1 LKTEQAVLSRTG
13 NASKG
18 WLFFAFGF
26 LFSMLWPSASAA
38 TKIGLQ
44 VAQPF
49 VICIT
54 RFFIAAAVMLF
65 ITHVVLRKRLPQKQ
79 EWKQLAVYGFLN
91 VTVYLGLFVLAMEQV
106 SAGLGSLAVA
116 TNPVIISLMAAM
128 VFRQRLRIITIASLV
143 ICTAGVLLAAF
154 PLLKNSFAT
163 PTGMLILLLCMI
175 VYSAGTLYFSKKNW
189 NDLHILT
196 INGWQTLLGG
206 LFLLP
211 VAIYTYQPAA
221 NHWNWQLAGS
231 VLWLAIPVSIIAVQ
245 LWLYL
250 LKQDTVKASFWLFPC
265 PVFGYIIANVLMKES
280 IGAYTVGG
288 MALVI
293 AGVYLV
299 QRKSGRG

>member
-1 LKTEQAVLSRTG
+1 LKTEQALGSHTG
-13 NASKG
+13 NVSKG
-18 WLFFAFGF
+18 WLFFVLGF

-54 RFFIAAAVMLF
+54 RFAVASAVMLF
-65 ITHVVLRKRLPQKQ
+65 ITHVVLRKRLPQKH
-79 EWKQLAVYGFLN
+79 EWKQLSIYGLLN
-91 VTVYLGLFVLAMEQV
+91 VTIYLGVYVLAMEQV

-116 TNPVIISLMAAM
+116 TNPVIISLMAAVLFGQKLRLITM
-128 VFRQRLRIITIASLV
+128 VSLL

-154 PLLKNSFAT
+154 PLLQNSHAT
-163 PTGMLILLLCMI
+163 PTGMLLLLLCMV
-175 VYSAGTLYFSKKNW
+175 VYSAGTLYFSRKNW
-189 NDLHILT
+189 SDLHILT

-211 VAIYTYQPAA
+211 FAIYTYKPEL
-221 NHWNWQLAGS
+221 NHYTWQLAGP
-231 VLWLAIPVSIIAVQ
+231 VLWLAIPVSIVAVQ

-265 PVFGYIIANVLMKES
+265 PVFGYIFANLLMNES
-280 IGAYTVGG
+280 IGAFTVGG
-288 MALVI
+288 MLLVI

-299 QRKSGRG
+299 QRKPGSR